1 MISSMNSLK
10 RYIRYWKHVAFHR
23 LCKGKNVLLGPYA
36 PFENTRIAS
45 FDEYGNYVR
54 SMAGEYESRN
64 LTEQALLVEQEHFVV
79 PGYCFVCS
87 QPVSF
92 LADYAYGFKNADG
105 QTIPNWRE
113 CLICP
118 GCRLNNRMRA
128 AIHLFHELCRPQSD
142 CSLYIT
148 EQTTPMYK
156 WLNGAFANVIG
167 SEFLGSDGFPGSKNT
182 KGIRHEDLTRLSFT
196 YEQFDFVLS
205 FDVFE
210 HIPNYRKAFSEC
222 RRVLKKGGA
231 LFFTI
236 PFDRHSA
243 RNIIRAEILPDGTTN
258 HLMPP
263 EYHGDPL
270 QESGCLCF
278 RHFGWECLDELKNEG
293 FSEAACYFY
302 WSREYGYLGGEQLL
316 FVSKA

>member
-1 MISSMNSLK
+1 MIASTLSLK
-10 RYIRYWKHVAFHR
+10 RYIRYWKHFAFHR
-23 LCKGKNVLLGPYA
+23 LCKGKNGISGPFA
-36 PFENTRIAS
+36 PFETTRIES
-45 FDEYGNYVR
+45 FNEYGNYVR

-64 LTEQALLVEQEHFVV
+64 LIEQALLVEKEHFVV

-92 LADYAYGFKNADG
+92 LADYAYGFKNEDG
-105 QTIPNWRE
+105 RRIPNWRE

-128 AIHLFHELCRPQSD
+128 AIHLFQELCRPRSD
-142 CSLYIT
+142 CFLYIT
-148 EQTTPMYK
+148 EQTTPMFK
-156 WLNGAFANVIG
+156 WLNEAFVNVYG
-167 SEFLGSDGFPGSKNT
+167 SEFLGLDCFPGSKNT
-182 KGIRHEDLTRLSFT
+182 RGIRHEDLNKLSFAD
-196 YEQFDFVLS
+196 EQFDFVLS

-210 HIPNYRKAFSEC
+210 HIPSYRKAFSEC

-236 PFDRHSA
+236 PFDLHSA
-243 RNIIRAEILPDGTTN
+243 RNIIRAKILPDGTTK

-270 QESGCLCF
+270 RESGCLCF
-278 RHFGWECLDELKNEG
+278 RHFGWECLEELRSEG
-293 FSEAACYFY
+293 FSEVACYLY

-316 FVSKA
+316 FLSRA

>member
-1 MISSMNSLK
+1 MISSMHRLK
-10 RYIRYWKHVAFHR
+10 RYFHYWKHVAFHR
-23 LCKGKNVLLGPYA
+23 LCQGKAVTVGPFS
-36 PFENTRIAS
+36 PFEATRIAS
-45 FDEYGNYVR
+45 FEEYDDHAR

-64 LTEQALLVEQEHFVV
+64 LIEQELLVEQPHFVV

-92 LADYAYGFKNADG
+92 LADYAYGFTAAG
-105 QTIPNWRE
+105 RMVPNWRE

-128 AIHLFHELCRPQSD
+128 AIHLFHELCHPRPD

-148 EQTTPMYK
+148 EQTTPMYQ
-156 WLNGAFANVIG
+156 WFNRAFANVLG
-167 SEFLGSDGFPGSKNT
+167 SEFLGSGVLPGSENI
-182 KGIRHEDLTRLSFT
+182 KGIRHEDLISLSFGD
-196 YEQFDFVLS
+196 EQFDFVLS

-222 RRVLKKGGA
+222 RRVLKKGGF
-231 LFFTI
+231 LCFTI

-243 RNIIRAEILPDGTTN
+243 RNIIRAEMRPDGTTN
-258 HLMPP
+258 HLMTP
-263 EYHGDPL
+263 EYHADPL
-270 QESGCLCF
+270 QESGCLCY

-293 FSEAACYFY
+293 FSEAACYLY

-316 FVSKA
+316 FLSKA